1 MTRRRVRASFAF
13 LVCVAAIAAVSA
25 SASSGGSPGLAALRI
40 CGSAARPAS
49 GYRYVVLQAWEY
61 GQIAA
66 IKKRSPGTQVLVY
79 KDMASTRDDTARQ
92 SDLSTGV
99 SYAYADRHHPEW
111 FLKDTSGRRVSWAS
125 WPHSWQMDVG
135 SRSYQRT
142 WARNVAREL
151 RGRGWDG
158 VFLDG
163 ISRTMQYP
171 WYLNGRVLAKYPG
184 ANDYARAT
192 TRFLRHVGPALKR
205 RGLVVGNIN
214 DATLA
219 LWRRWVRY
227 TSGASKEWWT
237 KSSAGRDAG
246 MLSGADWAFQMRLLR
261 EAQARHKVFIAIAY
275 GPADDAP
282 AIDYARASFLLF
294 AHGGRSAFSY
304 SPLCG
309 VEPAAPRWRADVGA
323 PRGAASQIGGVWRR
337 DFENGLVLV
346 NPSSAATVTVPLGG
360 PFVQPNGSV
369 VTSAVLG
376 PHTGLTLRRG

>member
-1 MTRRRVRASFAF
+1 MLPPCARESCRAAAGTASRGTAPALKTTMYDPGIASSAARTWPAAAGTTAARHTSSARRRGLLITCLLRRGTGRPRDDKRNVRQSPHLGPPAAGSGTAVCVIRGVRTDHPLTGGVMTRRRVRASFAF

-40 CGSAARPAS
+40 CGSGARPAS
-49 GYRYVVLQAWEY
+49 GYRYVVLQAWQY

-66 IKKRSPGTQVLVY
+66 IKKHSPGTQVLVY

-111 FLKDTSGRRVSWAS
+111 FLKDTGGRRVNWAS

-135 SRSYQRT
+135 SRSYHRA

-192 TRFLRHVGPALKR
+192 TKFLRRVGPALR
-205 RGLVVGNIN
+205 RRHLVVGNIN
-214 DATLA
+214 DATLP
-219 LWRRWVRY
+219 LWRRWVGY

-246 MLSGADWAFQMRLLR
+246 ILSGADWAFQMRLLR
-261 EAQARHKVFIAIAY
+261 
-275 GPADDAP
+275 
-282 AIDYARASFLLF
+282 
-294 AHGGRSAFSY
+294 
-304 SPLCG
+304 
-309 VEPAAPRWRADVGA
+309 
-323 PRGAASQIGGVWRR
+323 
-337 DFENGLVLV
+337 
-346 NPSSAATVTVPLGG
+346 
-360 PFVQPNGSV
+360 
-369 VTSAVLG
+369 
-376 PHTGLTLRRG
+376 